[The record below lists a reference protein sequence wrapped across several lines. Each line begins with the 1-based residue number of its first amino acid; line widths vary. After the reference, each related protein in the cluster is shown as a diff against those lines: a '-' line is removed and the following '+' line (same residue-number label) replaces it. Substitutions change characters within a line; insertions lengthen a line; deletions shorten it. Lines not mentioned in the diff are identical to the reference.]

1 MATDFPQWRGP
12 QRDGISHETGLLP
25 SWPKEGPKMLWQI
38 KTVGSGYSTPS
49 VVGEHLYLLGNE
61 GMENEYVQALSVK
74 DGKRIW
80 STRLGKVG
88 NPDQQPAFAAD
99 RSTPT
104 VEKDV
109 LYALGSDG
117 DLACLDLKDGKAR
130 WQKNLKTDFGG
141 KAGVWAYS
149 ESPLI
154 DGDKIICT
162 PGGNDATIVA
172 LDKKNGN
179 TTWKCSVPGGSEA
192 AYASAIIVEADGVR
206 QYVQLLQKGLVGV
219 DAKTGKLLWHYGKPV
234 SRFNANIP
242 TPVAYKGYV
251 YSAAAGTGGGV
262 VKLKL
267 SDGKA
272 DAEQV
277 YFEAKLPTA
286 IGGSVQVGDFLYG
299 TTAQALQCI
308 EFTTGKVKWD
318 DRAIGAAAICYAE
331 GRLYLHG
338 ENGDVALVEATP
350 EGYHEKGRFTPPDQP
365 KRISNMEKAW
375 AYPVVANGR
384 LYIRDQDRL
393 WAYEIRTGP
402 IRP

>member
-1 MATDFPQWRGP
+1 
-12 QRDGISHETGLLP
+12 
-25 SWPKEGPKMLWQI
+25 MLWQI
-38 KTVGSGYSTPS
+38 KTAGSGYSMPA

-104 VEKDV
+104 VEKEV

-130 WQKNLKTDFGG
+130 WQKNLKTEFGG

-172 LDKKNGN
+172 LDKKTGN
-179 TTWKCSVPGGSEA
+179 TIWKCSVPGGSEA

-206 QYVQLLQKGLVGV
+206 QYVQLVQKGLVGV

-242 TPVAYKGYV
+242 TPVAYKGYI

-267 SDGKA
+267 NDGKA

-277 YFEAKLPTA
+277 YFESKLPTA
-286 IGGSVQVGDFLYG
+286 IGGSVEVGDFLYG

-338 ENGDVALVEATP
+338 ENGDVALVEATT

-365 KRISNMEKAW
+365 KRLSSMEKAW

-402 IRP
+402 VRP